1 MKAYLDLSKSAGI
14 TAQKLI
20 DEFARVKEVYPATE
34 SELRAAIAKVTKET
48 DMKEHLYGQYKGHDV
63 YAIEADTYWA
73 HKEEADSQDV
83 YWQMSRPDSLS
94 DLLVH
99 RGTVMGIVRGTKVEV
114 LKERKNIIDY
124 FPEKKPKPVVE
135 MGNPTAGKK
144 KVVTERHTVD
154 YYMNHT
160 IEILEAGV
168 KYGEEQLQ
176 SQAKDGQRKSEAIER
191 KRG

>member
-1 MKAYLDLSKSAGI
+1 MDKELEKVMQAYRDLSKSAGI

-20 DEFARVKEVYPATE
+20 DEFARIKEVYPATE

-94 DLLVH
+94 DLLIH
-99 RGTVMGIVRGTKVEV
+99 RGAVMGIVRGTKVEP
-114 LKERKNIIDY
+114 LKEHKNVIDY
-124 FPEKKPKPVVE
+124 FPEKKPKPIE
-135 MGNPTAGKK
+135 QPKQMGNPTAGKK

-154 YYMNHT
+154 YYMKHT

-176 SQAKDGQRKSEAIER
+176 ANAR